1 MKYNLERLDRYP
13 HSDLIRWVLNNCVEI
28 PPEKM
33 DKLHLMREW
42 CQDRFDEARA
52 GNILFEALEG
62 YIDYFDGEWE
72 DFVNELDNSQYLFW
86 FGNKQHRALFTLTW
100 L

>member
-1 MKYNLERLDRYP
+1 MKYNPTKFNGYSRP
-13 HSDLIRWVLNNCVEI
+13 DLICWVLNHCVEI

-42 CQDRFDEARA
+42 CQHLLDEPRG

-86 FGNKQHRALFTLTW
+86 FDKKQHRTLFTLTW